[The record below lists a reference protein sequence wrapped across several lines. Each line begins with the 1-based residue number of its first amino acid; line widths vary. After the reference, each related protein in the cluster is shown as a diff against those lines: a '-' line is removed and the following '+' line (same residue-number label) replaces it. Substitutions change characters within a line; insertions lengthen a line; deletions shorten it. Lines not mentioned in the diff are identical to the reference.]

1 MSLLEIRD
9 LGVTFAGWRGA
20 PPVEAVKR
28 ASLSLDRGERLALVG
43 ESGSG
48 KSVTA
53 LSILQLLPYPN
64 AIHPAGSSIRFAGEE
79 LVGAPE
85 WRLREVR
92 GNRIAMIF
100 QEPMTSLNP
109 LHTIEKQVAETL
121 FIHKHLS
128 ASAARD
134 RVVELLHLVGLR
146 DAEARLG
153 AYPHQLSGGQ
163 RQRVMI
169 AMAIAN
175 EPDILIAD
183 EPTTALDVTIQAQI
197 LRLMR
202 DLTDRL
208 GMALLLITHDLSIVR
223 HMAERTCV
231 MTQGE
236 IVEAGP
242 TDQVFA
248 RPQHPYTRRLL
259 AAEPKGRVAPADPAA
274 PVILAG
280 DNIKV
285 WFPIRRGLFRR
296 VASYVKAVDGISLTV
311 REGTTLGV
319 VGESGS
325 GKTTLGLALL
335 RLTDADGGIRFAGHD
350 IAHESQKRLRPLR
363 REMQIV
369 FQDPYSSLSPRL
381 SVAQIVG
388 EGLKVHRL
396 AASEAEERRLIEAAL
411 TEVGLDPAAADRY
424 PHEFS
429 GGQRQRIAIA
439 RALVLKPRFIVLD
452 EPTSALD
459 MSVQAQIVDLLRDLQ
474 ERHRLAYL
482 FISHD
487 LKVVRAL
494 AHDILVIKDGR
505 VVEEGPTEEVMSR
518 PRDAYTKALMAAA
531 FDGKVGCSGKSPT
544 SVLPAN
550 GSSRPSARRYW

>member
-1 MSLLEIRD
+1 MTLLEVRD
-9 LGVTFAGWRGA
+9 LGVTFSGWRGA
-20 PPVEAVKR
+20 PPVAAVKR
-28 ASLSLDRGERLALVG
+28 VSFSLDRGERLALVG

-64 AIHPAGSSIRFAGEE
+64 AAHPKGSSVRFAGEE

-85 WRLREVR
+85 GRLREVR
-92 GNRIAMIF
+92 GNRIAMVF

-109 LHTIEKQVAETL
+109 LHTIAKQVAETL
-121 FIHKHLS
+121 LIHKHLS
-128 ASAARD
+128 PAAARG

-146 DAEARLG
+146 DAEARLE

-197 LRLMR
+197 LHLMR

-223 HMAERTCV
+223 HMAARTCV
-231 MTQGE
+231 MTEGE
-236 IVEAGP
+236 IVEVGP
-242 TDQVFA
+242 TERIFA

-280 DNIKV
+280 DNVKV
-285 WFPIRRGLFRR
+285 WFPLRSGLFRR
-296 VASYVKAVDGISLTV
+296 IKGYVKAVDGISLQV
-311 REGTTLGV
+311 REGATLGV

-335 RLTDADGGIRFAGHD
+335 RLTDSTGGISFAGHD
-350 IAHESQKRLRPLR
+350 IGRARQRRLRPLR
-363 REMQIV
+363 RQMQIV

-396 AASEAEERRLIEAAL
+396 AASEAAERRMIEEALI
-411 TEVGLDPAAADRY
+411 EVGLDPAAADRY

-439 RALVLKPRFIVLD
+439 RALVLKPRF
-452 EPTSALD
+452 
-459 MSVQAQIVDLLRDLQ
+459 
-474 ERHRLAYL
+474 
-482 FISHD
+482 
-487 LKVVRAL
+487 
-494 AHDILVIKDGR
+494 
-505 VVEEGPTEEVMSR
+505 
-518 PRDAYTKALMAAA
+518 
-531 FDGKVGCSGKSPT
+531 
-544 SVLPAN
+544 
-550 GSSRPSARRYW
+550 